1 MVTKKIIAN
10 KILAYLRHRLSLE
23 ELVDWAE
30 NTLVSLEYKEEE
42 EDQHV
47 VRNVLAQLGVAGV
60 KVFGLDWE
68 QCETLMQSL
77 GYKLEVSASEG
88 VR

>member
-10 KILAYLRHRLSLE
+10 KILAYLKHQLSLN

-30 NTLVSLEYKEEE
+30 NTLMSIDYKE
-42 EDQHV
+42 DNDHM
-47 VRNVLAQLGVAGV
+47 VRNALAQLGLADV
-60 KVFGLDWE
+60 KSFGLDWE
-68 QCETLMQSL
+68 QCEKLMDDL
-77 GYKLEVSASEG
+77 GYKLEVNASEV